1 MQSAEQQTKMIK
13 NDVINQSSRLM
24 ELPPELRAYILNKV
38 FKENRVNDISTRI
51 TLLER
56 QMEEIEAENDMMVN
70 DVNLDLD
77 APLYEMYNE
86 QMGESQLRMLLE
98 ETDLIDETNKETIL
112 KRLILEERFDK
123 LLEQPKV
130 VSELINDE
138 IEDEDDDDED
148 DD

>member
-56 QMEEIEAENDMMVN
+56 QMEEIKSGAK
-70 DVNLDLD
+70 
-77 APLYEMYNE
+77 Y
-86 QMGESQLRMLLE
+86 
-98 ETDLIDETNKETIL
+98 TI
-112 KRLILEERFDK
+112 
-123 LLEQPKV
+123 
-130 VSELINDE
+130 
-138 IEDEDDDDED
+138 
-148 DD
+148 